1 MISLINVFLFL
12 IFELKIIYLFK
23 IQRHSFD
30 IFKENHITFIES
42 HRGVHREFPQNT
54 IRAFERAI
62 DYEIDGI
69 ELDIWLSKDNIPV
82 VVHGGWK
89 GFLLFYYKNAFG
101 FVTNYLLD
109 ELKELE
115 VIGGNDKM
123 PTLEEVFKIAKDKVF
138 INIEIKDDRYEK
150 LFPILTDLLI
160 KYDMFDQISIS
171 SFHHKYIDYI
181 IEFNKKSKKKIEF
194 GFLYNKKFLIDYF
207 RYDVKNTSLNI
218 YYTDATKE
226 ICDKAHK
233 NGMAVI
239 AWFGMNDLET
249 NDIYKS
255 LIENG
260 VDSIISNYPKEAK
273 TFRDNYYKKLKNK
286 KNK

>member
-1 MISLINVFLFL
+1 MVSFITVLFFL
-12 IFELKIIYLFK
+12 IFQINILYSKKIK
-23 IQRHSFD
+23 RHSFD
-30 IFKENHITFIES
+30 IFKQNHVTFIES
-42 HRGVHREFPQNT
+42 HRGVNKEFPQNT

-89 GFLLFYYKNAFG
+89 GFLYFYYKNAFG

-123 PTLEEVFKIAKDKVF
+123 PTLEEVFKIAKDKLF
-138 INIEIKDDRYEK
+138 INIEIKDNRYEK
-150 LFPILTDLLI
+150 LFPILIDLLI
-160 KYDMFDQISIS
+160 KYDMFDQVSLS
-171 SFHHKYIDYI
+171 SFYHDYVDYV
-181 IEFNKKSKKKIEF
+181 IEFNENHEKKIEF
-194 GFLYNKKFLIDYF
+194 GFLYKKKIIFDHF

-239 AWFGMNDLET
+239 AWFGMNDVET

-255 LIENG
+255 LFENG

-273 TFRDNYYKKLKNK
+273 AFRDNYFNNFIKK
-286 KNK
+286 